1 MPPYPAR
8 MTDIAAAAPLTAGE
22 VARWRERFPI
32 LSTSTYLINN
42 SLGAMPGS
50 VRESLGEF
58 TDLWAGK
65 GVEAWKTDWL
75 PEVRRVAD
83 LLGSLLGAPSGSV
96 VVHQNVATLAAM
108 ILAGLEPTAKR
119 NRVVITDVE
128 WPSHRYLLEGYARR
142 HGIEVVVV
150 PTDGIHVDT
159 EQLLAAIDERT
170 LFVPVSHVLFRSAFI
185 NDVAAICGKAR
196 EVGAL
201 TMVDGYHATGHLPVD
216 VAAIGCDFYVG
227 GSVKW
232 LCGGP
237 GVGYCYVRPDLEGYE
252 PVEVGWLGHVRPF
265 DFDDAWA
272 PAEGAMGWLGGTP
285 GIPALYAAREG
296 YRIVSEVTPARIRAT
311 SLPLTARLI
320 EGAMGQGITVRT
332 PLDPARRAGAVTLD
346 LGDATEAASRRLID
360 AGIIVDYRPGS
371 GIRVGAHFF
380 NTAEECDALLAALRE
395 G

>member
-1 MPPYPAR
+1 
-8 MTDIAAAAPLTAGE
+8 MTDTAAPAATPLSAEE
-22 VARWRERFPI
+22 VADWRARFPI

-50 VRESLGEF
+50 VRDSLAKF
-58 TDLWAGK
+58 TDLWAIK

-83 LLGSLLGAPSGSV
+83 LLGSLIGAPTGSV

-108 ILAGLEPTAKR
+108 VMAGLEPTAQR
-119 NRVVITDVE
+119 NRVVVTDAE
-128 WPSHRYLLEGYARR
+128 WPSHRYLLEGYERR

-159 EQLLAAIDERT
+159 DRLLAAIDERT

-185 NDVAAICGKAR
+185 NDVAAICARAR
-196 EVGAL
+196 EVGAI

-216 VAAIGCDFYVG
+216 VTAIGCDFYVG

-237 GVGYCYVRPDLEGYE
+237 GVGYLYVRPDMEGYA
-252 PVEVGWLGHVRPF
+252 PVEVGWLGHAAPF
-265 DFDDAWA
+265 DFDDTWA
-272 PAEGAMGWLGGTP
+272 PADGAMGWLGGTP
-285 GIPALYAAREG
+285 GMPALYSAREG
-296 YRIVSEVTPARIRAT
+296 YAIVAEVTPARIRAT
-311 SLPLTARLI
+311 SLELTAHLV
-320 EGAMGQGITVRT
+320 EGALERGITVRT

-346 LGDATEAASRRLID
+346 LGGDTEAASRRLID

-380 NTAEECDALLAALRE
+380 NTIEECGALLAALTAGR
-395 G
+395 